1 MAGTPHAFE
10 DLLFEVASALGT
22 VGLSRG
28 VTGDLTDLG
37 KLVIVAMMFVGR
49 LGPLTFG
56 LALFGGGE
64 ESTDEPP
71 KPVPLEDVAI

>member
-1 MAGTPHAFE
+1 MYPFE
-10 DLLFEVASALGT
+10 DLLFECASALGT

-37 KLVIVAMMFVGR
+37 KLVVTALMFIGR

-56 LALFGGGE
+56 LALFAGGGE
-64 ESTDEPP
+64 A
-71 KPVPLEDVAI
+71 VPEALVEEDLAI